1 MATNRTRSLAAA
13 AALFL
18 AALFDKVGSVRNPL
32 TLWRVL
38 GAMGDSLRIDDA
50 AILQDQLPTVEVA
63 AAALRRL
70 ERRRLIFG
78 RKNT

>member
-1 MATNRTRSLAAA
+1 M
-13 AALFL
+13 
-18 AALFDKVGSVRNPL
+18 KWP
-32 TLWRVL
+32 TLGD
-38 GAMGDSLRIDDA
+38 GAKLEYSLRIDDA